1 MKIALIGQP
10 NCGKSTLF
18 NQVAGYRAE
27 TGNFSGTTVTFTE
40 TNVRVLGEVVRLVDL
55 PGTYTLKGTNP
66 AEREVFNY
74 LITHPVD
81 IIIGVVDATRLAY
94 GLELIIELL
103 ELGKPLVLA
112 LNMIDEAQRMGLKID
127 GNQLSRELNIPVLP
141 MVASRGRG
149 VKQVFVTAVHEVQKQ
164 AVPDRFLFDQE
175 IESYISELSDS
186 KSHLIQPVPRIA
198 EIIKILEADEYYE
211 KTIVSKNEQLS
222 SWLVERSNRYET
234 HYHQALEWAISA
246 QRHIHSEKML
256 RQVVSEGKRTYTLR
270 DHLDKLF
277 LHPIYGYF
285 FMIAIL
291 YAFFQFVYS
300 FGSLLEGPVISLF
313 ESLEFWLMSE
323 VGSTTLFG
331 NIVSGIVQG
340 IAGGAGIV
348 LPYLTPF
355 LLGLGF
361 LEDVGYL
368 PRIAFL
374 MDSLM
379 HKLGLH
385 GKAIVPLILGYGC
398 NVPAVMS
405 TRIMEEPRDRFIT
418 TALSTLVP
426 CSACLAVVF
435 GLVAYYLGP
444 GLALAI
450 YIYNLVFIGIVAGLL
465 AKFTPEDSPGL
476 ILEMPPY
483 RVPTIKSIL
492 NRAWFQVKEFVFI
505 AWPVLIGGSL
515 ALALMNYFKLSVF
528 LNTLTKPLTWLLG
541 LPEAV
546 GIPLIFGVLRKE
558 LTLIML
564 RQALNASDLSTV
576 LSQVQMITFAVFVIF
591 YVPCLATLVVIRK
604 ELSGK
609 MAGLIALLT
618 IGVATIAALLARG
631 LALVLL

>member
-74 LITHPVD
+74 LLHHTVD
-81 IIIGVVDATRLAY
+81 VIIGVVDATRLAF

-103 ELGKPLVLA
+103 ELGRPVVLA
-112 LNMIDEAQRMGLKID
+112 LNMMDEAQRLGIKID
-127 GNQLSRELNIPVLP
+127 GDQLSRELGIPVLP
-141 MVASRGRG
+141 LVASRGRG
-149 VKQVFVTAVHEVQKQ
+149 VKQVFVTALREAQHQQ
-164 AVPDRFLFDQE
+164 TARRFLFNPE
-175 IESYISELSDS
+175 IESYIHTLTDYEQFGLS
-186 KSHLIQPVPRIA
+186 KGFEPA
-198 EIIKILEADEYYE
+198 EMIKVLEADEYYQQHFVDQYPSL
-211 KTIVSKNEQLS
+211 KT
-222 SWLVERSNRYET
+222 WLTGIRQEYEN

-246 QRHIHSEKML
+246 QRHVHSEQLIQK
-256 RQVVSEGKRTYTLR
+256 VVSEGERRYTLR
-270 DHLDKLF
+270 DHLDRFL
-277 LHPIYGYF
+277 LHPVLGYF
-285 FMIAIL
+285 FMAIIL
-291 YAFFQFVYS
+291 YIFFQFVYAV
-300 FGSLLEGPVISLF
+300 GTQLEGPVIAFFDWVEAWVTQLVGQETLWGSL
-313 ESLEFWLMSE
+313 L
-323 VGSTTLFG
+323 
-331 NIVSGIVQG
+331 SGLVQG

-379 HKLGLH
+379 HHLGLH

-405 TRIMEEPRDRFIT
+405 TRIMEERRDRFIT

-450 YIYNLVFIGIVAGLL
+450 YIYNLLFIGIAAGLL
-465 AKFTPEDSPGL
+465 AKLAPEDTPGL

-483 RVPTIKSIL
+483 RIPTVKSIL
-492 NRAWFQVKEFVFI
+492 NRAWFQIKEFIFV
-505 AWPVLIGGSL
+505 AWPVLIGGSITL
-515 ALALMNYFKLSVF
+515 ALLTYFKLANFFNALVYPF
-528 LNTLTKPLTWLLG
+528 TWLLG
-541 LPEAV
+541 LPKEV
-546 GIPLIFGVLRKE
+546 GVPLIFGILRKE

-564 RQALNASDLSTV
+564 KQAVNTTNLALALT
-576 LSQVQMITFAVFVIF
+576 QVQMITFTVFVIF

-604 ELSGK
+604 ELGRK
-609 MAGLIALLT
+609 TAFAIAGFT
-618 IGVATIAALLARG
+618 IVVATVASLLARG
-631 LALVLL
+631 LAILFL

>member
-1 MKIALIGQP
+1 MKVALIGQP

-18 NQVAGYRAE
+18 NQVAGYKAE
-27 TGNFSGTTVTFTE
+27 TGNFSGTTVTYTE
-40 TNVRVLGEVVRLVDL
+40 TNVRVLGEVIRLVDL

-74 LITHPVD
+74 LINHPVD
-81 IIIGVVDATRLAY
+81 VIIGVVDATRLAY
-94 GLELIIELL
+94 GLELILELL
-103 ELGKPLVLA
+103 ELGKPLILA
-112 LNMIDEAQRMGLKID
+112 LNMIDEAQRIGLKID

-141 MVASRGRG
+141 LVASRGRG
-149 VKQVFVTAVHEVQKQ
+149 VKQVFVSAVREVQKE
-164 AVPDRFLFDQE
+164 VKTKRFLFNEE
-175 IESYISELSDS
+175 IESYIQELAHQETIKID
-186 KSHLIQPVPRIA
+186 PVPGVA
-198 EIIKILEADEYYE
+198 ELIKILEADEYYE
-211 KTIVSKNEQLS
+211 KTVVENNAALS
-222 SWLVERSNRYET
+222 AFLKDRRTRYES

-246 QRHIHSEKML
+246 QRHIHSEQLL
-256 RQVVSEGKRTYTLR
+256 RQVVSKGKRIYTFR
-270 DHLDKLF
+270 DHLDKFL
-277 LHPIYGYF
+277 LHPVYGYF
-285 FMIAIL
+285 FMAIIL
-291 YAFFQFVYS
+291 YGFFQFVYAV
-300 FGSLLEGPVISLF
+300 GNVLEGP
-313 ESLEFWLMSE
+313 LMSAFE
-323 VGSTTLFG
+323 GLELGVMRKVGQTTIIG
-331 NIVSGIVQG
+331 SIASGFVQG

-435 GLVAYYLGP
+435 GLVAFYLGP
-444 GLALAI
+444 TIALSI
-450 YIYNLVFIGIVAGLL
+450 YLYNLLFIGIVAGLL

-483 RVPTIKSIL
+483 RIPTLKSIF
-492 NRAWFQVKEFVFI
+492 NRAWFQVKEFIFI

-515 ALALMNYFKLSVF
+515 ALSLMNFFGLSGF
-528 LNTLTKPLTWLLG
+528 LNALTKPLTWLLG

-546 GIPLIFGVLRKE
+546 GVPLIFGVLRKE

-564 RQALNASDLSTV
+564 RQALNVSDLSTAMT
-576 LSQVQMITFAVFVIF
+576 QIQMITFAVFVIF

-604 ELSGK
+604 ELGGK
-609 MAGLIALLT
+609 DAILITGLT
-618 IGVATIAALLARG
+618 IVVATVASILARG
-631 LALVLL
+631 IALVVL

>member
-1 MKIALIGQP
+1 MKVALIGQP

-40 TNVRVLGEVVRLVDL
+40 TKVRVLGEVLDLVDL

-74 LITHPVD
+74 LVNNPVD
-81 IIIGVVDATRLAY
+81 VIIGVVDATRLAF

-103 ELGKPLVLA
+103 ELGTPLVLA
-112 LNMIDEAQRMGLKID
+112 LNMIDEAQRLGIQVD
-127 GNQLSRELNIPVLP
+127 GNQLSRELGIPVLP
-141 MVASRGRG
+141 LIASRGRG
-149 VKQVFVTAVHEVQKQ
+149 VKQVFVSALHEARSKSIPTRLKFNTQ
-164 AVPDRFLFDQE
+164 
-175 IESYISELSDS
+175 IESYIAALSNPQQWG
-186 KSHLIQPVPRIA
+186 IEQPLETA
-198 EIIKILEADEYYE
+198 EIIKILEGDEYYQSS
-211 KTIVSKNEQLS
+211 IVSGNHVLQK
-222 SWLVERSNRYET
+222 WLNQTRSDFKE
-234 HYHQALEWAISA
+234 HYQQELEWGISA
-246 QRHIHSEKML
+246 QRHVHAERFLK
-256 RQVVSEGKRTYTLR
+256 QVVTEGKKIDTFR
-270 DHLDKLF
+270 DHLDKFL
-277 LHPIYGYF
+277 LHPVYGYF
-285 FMIAIL
+285 FMAVIL
-291 YAFFQFVYS
+291 YAFFQFVY
-300 FGSLLEGPVISLF
+300 FIGSQLEGPVIGLF
-313 ESLEFWLMSE
+313 EWLETWALSHVGTGTFWA
-323 VGSTTLFG
+323 TLL
-331 NIVSGIVQG
+331 SGLIQG

-361 LEDVGYL
+361 LEDIGYL

-379 HKLGLH
+379 HHLGLH

-405 TRIMEEPRDRFIT
+405 TRIMEEQRDRFIT

-450 YIYNLVFIGIVAGLL
+450 YIYNLLFIGIVAGLL
-465 AKFTPEDSPGL
+465 AKFAPEDTPGL
-476 ILEMPPY
+476 ILEIPPY
-483 RVPTIKSIL
+483 RIPTMKSIL
-492 NRAWFQVKEFVFI
+492 NRAWFQIKEFIFV

-515 ALALMNYFKLSVF
+515 ILALFNYFKLSNI
-528 LNTLTKPLTWLLG
+528 LNWITSPFTWLLG
-541 LPEAV
+541 LPQEV
-546 GIPLIFGVLRKE
+546 GLPLIFGILRKE

-564 RQALNASDLSTV
+564 RQAVNTPDLGGALT
-576 LSQVQMITFAVFVIF
+576 QVQMITFTVFVIF

-604 ELSGK
+604 ELGNKLMLSI
-609 MAGLIALLT
+609 AGLT
-618 IGVATIAALLARG
+618 IIVATVAALLARG
-631 LALVLL
+631 LSILFL

>member
-1 MKIALIGQP
+1 MKVALIGQP

-40 TNVRVLGEVVRLVDL
+40 TNVRVLGEVIRLVDL

-74 LITHPVD
+74 LVHHPVD
-81 IIIGVVDATRLAY
+81 VIIGVVDSTRLAY

-112 LNMIDEAQRMGLKID
+112 LNMIDEAQRLGIKINGD
-127 GNQLSRELNIPVLP
+127 QLSRDLGIPVLP
-141 MVASRGRG
+141 LIASRGRG
-149 VKQVFVTAVHEVQKQ
+149 VKQIFVTALQEAQRRQSPK
-164 AVPDRFLFDQE
+164 RFLFNPE
-175 IESYISELSDS
+175 IESYLSDLKDS
-186 KSHLIQPVPRIA
+186 TRFSFEEPFETAVL
-198 EIIKILEADEYYE
+198 IKILEADEYYE
-211 KTIVSKNEQLS
+211 ENIVEHNTVLKKWLDDIRRNYEQ
-222 SWLVERSNRYET
+222 
-234 HYHQALEWAISA
+234 HYHQAVEWAISA
-246 QRHIHSEKML
+246 QRHIHSEQLIRKN
-256 RQVVSEGKRTYTLR
+256 VSAGERHYTLR
-270 DHLDKLF
+270 DRLDRYL
-277 LHPIYGYF
+277 LHPVYGYL
-285 FMIAIL
+285 FMAIIL
-291 YAFFQFVYS
+291 YAFFQFVYLV
-300 FGSLLEGPVISLF
+300 GSQLEGPVIGFFDWF
-313 ESLEFWLMSE
+313 ETWVMQGIGKE
-323 VGSTTLFG
+323 TLFG
-331 NIVSGIVQG
+331 NILSGLVQG
-340 IAGGAGIV
+340 VSGGAGIV

-379 HKLGLH
+379 HHLGLH

-405 TRIMEEPRDRFIT
+405 TRIMEEKRDRFIT

-435 GLVAYYLGP
+435 GMVAYYLGP

-450 YIYNLVFIGIVAGLL
+450 YIYNLLFIGIAAGLL
-465 AKFTPEDSPGL
+465 AKLVPEDSPGL

-483 RVPTIKSIL
+483 RIPTLKSIV
-492 NRAWFQVKEFVFI
+492 NRAWFQIKEFILV
-505 AWPVLIGGSL
+505 AWPVLIGGSVTL
-515 ALALMNYFKLSVF
+515 ALLNYFR
-528 LNTLTKPLTWLLG
+528 LTNIINIITYPFTWLLG
-541 LPEAV
+541 LPKEV
-546 GIPLIFGVLRKE
+546 GVPLIFGILRKE

-564 RQALNASDLSTV
+564 KQAVNTVDLSTA
-576 LSQVQMITFAVFVIF
+576 LTQVQMITFTIFVIF

-604 ELSGK
+604 ELGRK
-609 MAGLIALLT
+609 NALAIALFT
-618 IGVATIAALLARG
+618 VVVATVAAIIARG
-631 LALVLL
+631 LAIVLL

>member
-40 TNVRVLGEVVRLVDL
+40 TNVRVLGEVIRLVDL

-74 LITHPVD
+74 LVTHPVD

-127 GNQLSRELNIPVLP
+127 GNQLSRELKIPVLP

-149 VKQVFVTAVHEVQKQ
+149 VKQVFVTAVREVQHQ
-164 AVPDRFLFDQE
+164 AIPDRFLFDKE
-175 IESYISELSDS
+175 IESYIGELSS
-186 KSHLIQPVPRIA
+186 QKTIKIQPAPRMA

-211 KTIVSKNEQLS
+211 KKIVSQNEPLS
-222 SWLVERSNRYET
+222 AWLAEIRLYYEK
-234 HYHQALEWAISA
+234 HYQQALEWAISA
-246 QRHIHSEKML
+246 QRHIHSEKLL
-256 RQVVSEGKRTYTLR
+256 RQVVSEGERTYTLR

-285 FMIAIL
+285 FMIVIL
-291 YAFFQFVYS
+291 YTFFQFVYS
-300 FGSLLEGPVISLF
+300 FGSLLEGPLITLF
-313 ESLEFWLMSE
+313 EDIEIWMMTF
-323 VGSTTLFG
+323 VGQTTLIG
-331 NIVSGIVQG
+331 NIISGIIQG

-374 MDSLM
+374 MDSMM

-435 GLVAYYLGP
+435 GLVAFYLGP

-450 YIYNLVFIGIVAGLL
+450 YIYNIIFIGMVAGLL

-492 NRAWFQVKEFVFI
+492 NRAWFQIKEFIFI

-515 ALALMNYFKLSVF
+515 TLALLNYYGLSAI

-541 LPEAV
+541 LPEVV
-546 GIPLIFGVLRKE
+546 GVPLIFGVLRKE

-564 RQALNASDLSTV
+564 RQALSTSDLSAALT
-576 LSQVQMITFAVFVIF
+576 QVQMITFAVFVIF

-609 MAGLIALLT
+609 MAASIALLT
-618 IGVATIAALLARG
+618 IGVATIAAILARG

>member
-74 LITHPVD
+74 LLHNTVD
-81 IIIGVVDATRLAY
+81 VIIGVVDATRLAF
-94 GLELIIELL
+94 GLELVIELL
-103 ELGKPLVLA
+103 ELGRPVVLA
-112 LNMIDEAQRMGLKID
+112 LNMVDEAQRLGIKID
-127 GNQLSRELNIPVLP
+127 GDQLSRDLGVPVLP
-141 MVASRGRG
+141 LIASRGRG
-149 VKQVFVTAVHEVQKQ
+149 VIQVFVTALREAQRGQPPK
-164 AVPDRFLFDQE
+164 RFSFDPE
-175 IESYISELSDS
+175 IESYLHQMTEVKQLALDGP
-186 KSHLIQPVPRIA
+186 LEPAVM
-198 EIIKILEADEYYE
+198 IKILEGDEYYQSH
-211 KTIVSKNEQLS
+211 IVNQNSSLC
-222 SWLVERSNRYET
+222 SWLEGIRKAYED

-246 QRHIHSEKML
+246 QRHIHSEQLIRK
-256 RQVVSEGKRTYTLR
+256 VVSEGERRTTIR
-270 DHLDKLF
+270 DHLDRFL
-277 LHPIYGYF
+277 LHPVYGYF
-285 FMIAIL
+285 FMAVIL
-291 YAFFQFVYS
+291 YLFFQFVYS
-300 FGSLLEGPVISLF
+300 TGTVLEGPVISF
-313 ESLEFWLMSE
+313 FDWIEAWVVQQ
-323 VGSTTLFG
+323 VGQQTLLG
-331 NIVSGIVQG
+331 NLLSGLVQG

-379 HKLGLH
+379 HHLGLH

-405 TRIMEEPRDRFIT
+405 TRIMEERRDRFIT

-450 YIYNLVFIGIVAGLL
+450 YIYNLLFIGIAAGLL
-465 AKFTPEDSPGL
+465 AKLSPEDSPGL
-476 ILEMPPY
+476 ILEMPPF
-483 RVPTIKSIL
+483 RVPTLKSIL
-492 NRAWFQVKEFVFI
+492 NRAWFQIKEFIFV
-505 AWPVLIGGSL
+505 AWPVLIGGSVTL
-515 ALALMNYFKLSVF
+515 ALLNYFKLANF
-528 LNTLTKPLTWLLG
+528 FNTIVSPFTWILG
-541 LPEAV
+541 LPKTV
-546 GIPLIFGVLRKE
+546 GVPLIFGILRKE

-564 RQALNASDLSTV
+564 KQAVNTTNLATALT
-576 LSQVQMITFAVFVIF
+576 QVQMITFTIFVIF

-604 ELSGK
+604 ELGGK
-609 MAGLIALLT
+609 TALGIAGLT
-618 IGVATIAALLARG
+618 VVVATIAALLGRG
-631 LALVLL
+631 LALLLL